1 LIHFFKRKTQYRD
14 AALAGSGEQPRTV
27 SREQLGAK

>member
-14 AALAGSGEQPRTV
+14 AALAGSGAATDRET
-27 SREQLGAK
+27 REQLGAK